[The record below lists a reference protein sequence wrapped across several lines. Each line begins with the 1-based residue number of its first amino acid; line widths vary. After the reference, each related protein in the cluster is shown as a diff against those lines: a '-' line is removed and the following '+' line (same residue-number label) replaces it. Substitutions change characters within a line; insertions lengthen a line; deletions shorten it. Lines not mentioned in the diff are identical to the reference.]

1 MFGAGWIRK
10 NTKEKEQERRTYRLN
25 HWSLVYVGEAVAAE
39 GCLHGRPGY
48 PEGVEIRTSVISS
61 WDCEGEEILLHTG
74 NSNYRCALSEY
85 KWSNDSLELLRNLDS
100 RSNVSVSSVKERIRR
115 KSEEEAGR
123 YRELIGQSG
132 LDECSILCWHG
143 CDLPYMKRV
152 VTCCEGK
159 VELDDLLYSRADI
172 LCSVMLAGDAE
183 LRVSSAGQPSQYF
196 RRLGG
201 DLGWPVLVE
210 NSGDREITAGFR
222 GGRQVSVRPGE
233 IVRVR

>member
-1 MFGAGWIRK
+1 MFGMEWIRK
-10 NTKEKEQERRTYRLN
+10 NTKEKAQERRTYRLN
-25 HWSLVYVGEAVAAE
+25 HWSLVYADEAVAAE

-48 PEGVEIRTSVISS
+48 PEGVEILTSVISS
-61 WDCEGEEILLHTG
+61 WDLEGEEILLHTE

-85 KWSNDSLELLRNLDS
+85 KWSNDSVELLRNLDS
-100 RSNVSVSSVKERIRR
+100 HSGVSISRVKELIRHR
-115 KSEEEAGR
+115 SEEEIRR

-132 LDECSILCWHG
+132 LEECSILCWHG
-143 CDLPYMKRV
+143 CDLPYMKRMI
-152 VTCCEGK
+152 TCCEGR
-159 VELDDLLYSRADI
+159 VELDDLLYDSADI